1 MNASVVKPT
10 WLLDTNILS
19 KVIKLPHEA
28 LGQRL
33 RDYFDQQPGALVTS
47 MVVECELRFGAA
59 RVQSTV
65 LTKKITDLLHFIPV
79 LALDHDVVQH
89 YATIRTHLEKAG
101 TPIGPNDTLIAAH
114 ALALDCILVTNN
126 DAEFLRVPG
135 LRVENWLTGSYTAK
149 TSHSVL

>member
-1 MNASVVKPT
+1 MTSTMAQPR

-19 KVIKLPHEA
+19 RVIKYPHEL

-33 RDYFDQQPGALVTS
+33 RDLFDQQPGALVTS
-47 MVVECELRFGAA
+47 MVVECELMFGAA

-65 LTKKITDLLHFIPV
+65 LPKKITDLLLFIPV
-79 LALDHDVVQH
+79 LALEQNVVQH

-114 ALALDCILVTNN
+114 ALALDCTLVTDNE
-126 DAEFLRVPG
+126 AEFLRVPG
-135 LRVENWLTGSYTAK
+135 LRVENWLFPTA
-149 TSHSVL
+149 